1 MSASSWINNA
11 SPPLKQ
17 VIRWPTVH
25 LCPMGQ
31 VCPVCG
37 QFFVFRIIKEELHLC
52 QGQRPRS
59 VWHQHETVALFAHAP
74 CHHQALWYSAWYCSF
89 CAIKHM
95 HTRKTDNISPLLHR
109 EISVPGISGFF
120 PRLTQRNSF
129 SCPLKRVLLEKDA
142 KAQNRF
148 LKKPCPLAEQPAL
161 FKILFVPGLYNT
173 IKKGKFLYQRS

>member
-1 MSASSWINNA
+1 MLSVLHSSYARLARLRMNASSWINNA

-37 QFFVFRIIKEELHLC
+37 QFFVFWIIQDFHLC
-52 QGQRPRS
+52 QRPRS
-59 VWHQHETVALFAHAP
+59 VWRQHETVALFAHAP
-74 CHHQALWYSAWYCSF
+74 CLHQALWYSAWCCSF
-89 CAIKHM
+89 CAIKQM
-95 HTRKTDNISPLLHR
+95 HAS
-109 EISVPGISGFF
+109 FF

-129 SCPLKRVLLEKDA
+129 SCAPKRVLLEKDA

-148 LKKPCPLAEQPAL
+148 PKKPCLLAEQPVL
-161 FKILFVPGLYNT
+161 LKILFLPGN
-173 IKKGKFLYQRS
+173 LYQRS